1 MNPVDLKDDANKN
14 EDNTYIYL
22 KDNKIGENE
31 LNSQKIPQN
40 KRRIHAIN
48 TDNQN
53 QNNSK
58 TQIIDI
64 PQNNKEEKEKGERN
78 INYLETNIS
87 VKNIVDDALF
97 TQLSEI
103 NVKLLDFNKHSNDGK
118 IVKTLPK
125 IDYVEIKLLNQNVS
139 ISELKTFGFGLYVF
153 FLYLISLLVT
163 FIILAV
169 FAFHYMYRIFYD
181 YYRDYEDEFSFYSD
195 YNLLTLVSGSQILR
209 FRKYIIEM
217 YGKET
222 FLENYKDF
230 DVFYKEYIGTGTAI
244 FIIAFIINFI
254 FLLYILRV
262 YRQYKIDNPEIK
274 DYSLILS
281 GNDVPYSKSP
291 LEDIDKIKNDILKEL
306 KIPNANVD
314 INFTLKLSDY
324 YEKMEKHIELTMKE
338 NKIQNT
344 IKRKICCCNCCCCSC
359 RCCFHCCC
367 NNKYQKKKYN
377 Y

>member
-1 MNPVDLKDDANKN
+1 MNPVDLKDDANKK

-103 NVKLLDFNKHSNDGK
+103 NVKLLDFNKYSNEGK

-139 ISELKTFGFGLYVF
+139 ISELKTFGFGLLF
-153 FLYLISLLVT
+153 
-163 FIILAV
+163 
-169 FAFHYMYRIFYD
+169 
-181 YYRDYEDEFSFYSD
+181 FSF
-195 YNLLTLVSGSQILR
+195 I
-209 FRKYIIEM
+209 
-217 YGKET
+217 
-222 FLENYKDF
+222 
-230 DVFYKEYIGTGTAI
+230 
-244 FIIAFIINFI
+244 
-254 FLLYILRV
+254 
-262 YRQYKIDNPEIK
+262 
-274 DYSLILS
+274 
-281 GNDVPYSKSP
+281 
-291 LEDIDKIKNDILKEL
+291 
-306 KIPNANVD
+306 
-314 INFTLKLSDY
+314 
-324 YEKMEKHIELTMKE
+324 
-338 NKIQNT
+338 
-344 IKRKICCCNCCCCSC
+344 
-359 RCCFHCCC
+359 
-367 NNKYQKKKYN
+367 
-377 Y
+377 